1 MFCDEI
7 VEEIRKIRQEH
18 AAKFNYDLNK
28 IVADL
33 NAKQSIHKRKVVSF
47 QPKPPRIKTIAM
59 NIS

>member
-7 VEEIRKIRQEH
+7 VEEIRKKRQEH

-33 NAKQSIHKRKVVSF
+33 NAKQSLHKRKVVSF
-47 QPKPPRIKTIAM
+47 QSKPPRIERIAM